1 MGTTDVDDKEPA
13 MPSFPVSPP
22 PGRSHLA
29 CIGLMG
35 AGKSTVGRLVAER
48 LGWGFVDVDE
58 TIEALTHCT
67 VQQLW
72 EHGGEDAYRPFE
84 RDVVVDALGSPERTV
99 LAAPGGVVLDR
110 DATAAIAAQHVT
122 AVYLRALPAT
132 LAQRIDLDADHE
144 RPLVDGHAEAVMR
157 SLFTARDHCYEDLA
171 DHIVQVDD
179 LTPEQAADCVLDLL
193 LAVPR

>member
-1 MGTTDVDDKEPA
+1 
-13 MPSFPVSPP
+13 MPSFPVSSSPAP
-22 PGRSHLA
+22 THLA

-35 AGKSTVGRLVAER
+35 AGKSTVGRLVAQR

-84 RDVVVDALGSPERTV
+84 RDVVVDALSSPAQTV

-110 DATAAIAAQHVT
+110 DAMRAIAAHHVT
-122 AVYLRALPAT
+122 AVYLRAQPAT
-132 LAQRIDLDADHE
+132 LAERIDHDADHE
-144 RPLVDGHAEAVMR
+144 RPLVDGHAESVMR
-157 SLFTARDHCYEDLA
+157 TLFTARDHCYEKLA

-179 LTPEQAADCVLDLL
+179 LTPEQVADSVLDLL